1 MSLQRITSPHA
12 RGSLTTAQ
20 VMQRVLLATLPGIA
34 ALTWHFGFGSIINIL
49 LASIFALSF
58 EALVMQLRK
67 RPIGFYLK
75 DYSALVTAVLLGIAL
90 PPAAPWWLILI
101 GAGFAILI
109 AKHLY
114 GGLGYNPFNPA
125 MVGYVVLLISFPVAM
140 TSWLAPFGIADNQ
153 LLNPLEALQK
163 SLGLREQ
170 FDAISMAT
178 TLDVFK
184 QSNSLLVN
192 ELWQQS
198 PLFGGFGGKGWEWI
212 NLGFLIG
219 GLYLLQQRIFT
230 WHAPIGMLIGLGT
243 MALFFY
249 DGGSASSGGS
259 PLMHLFSGATML
271 GAFFIV
277 TDPVTS
283 AVSNRGR
290 LIYGAMIGV
299 ITYIIRT
306 WGNYP
311 DGVAFAVL
319 LMNFAAPMLDQY
331 TQPKTYGHK
340 INNKKNNG
348 GENP

>member
-49 LASIFALSF
+49 LASIFAIAF

-101 GAGFAILI
+101 GTGFAILI

-125 MVGYVVLLISFPVAM
+125 MVGYVVLLISFPVSM
-140 TSWLAPFGIADNQ
+140 TAWLAPFGIADNH

-184 QSNSLLVN
+184 QNNSLLVN
-192 ELWQQS
+192 ELWQES
-198 PLFGGFGGKGWEWI
+198 PLFGVFGGKGWEWI
-212 NLGFLIG
+212 TLGFLIG

-230 WHAPIGMLIGLGT
+230 WHAPIGMLIGLST

-306 WGNYP
+306 
-311 DGVAFAVL
+311 
-319 LMNFAAPMLDQY
+319 
-331 TQPKTYGHK
+331 
-340 INNKKNNG
+340 
-348 GENP
+348 